1 MLNEQQGIALKT
13 WNSGFNVKVTA
24 VPGAGKSKVMLESCK
39 SFSNGL
45 ILILAYNHDLCE
57 ETNHKI
63 VQQGLQ
69 DRVICMTFHGLA
81 TYCIMPCYDDM
92 ALFDAIEGVETG
104 EIEVKN
110 KLSVSGV
117 MIDEAQDFRP
127 SFERVLKLVLDLKST
142 VQYMV
147 VGDENQM
154 LYTYDEEDSADLKYL
169 NNANTNFVSSREWIH
184 VEFFKTHRLTPP
196 MARVVSKIFDIN
208 LVSAKDDE
216 LERHFPVQLYSV
228 NLWKAGA
235 YIMNMI
241 KNVNLKDVVVLVP
254 KKKNNGPLRAALN
267 FVSSK
272 GVRIYLHGTDGQDT
286 RIRKNKL
293 CVGTWHS
300 SKGTEQNIVI
310 VLGVSSEAQRNPCF
324 VALTRACRQL
334 VIIQDEKNPYPPLM
348 TALQFLDENDIL
360 YCNKTSELKNHGFS
374 IQERP
379 TFNFDS
385 LTTYSLDNVRLSGTG
400 RWIRDHQLIKVIQ
413 MSTNVDDDQDIVQV
427 NEVHEDVS
435 CIYATACLMAV
446 EYELTGKVRILE
458 DISAPLRLSR
468 QQQDEAILNDHHSR
482 FISPNIP
489 VNTLVGDDMNNII
502 SLYTKGSKIQ
512 PLQWCELACLAKS
525 WNDYHHNLR
534 QLKPFAWFD
543 VQKFSTACSFL
554 LETIQNKNVEFDVRV
569 KRVSPMYSNVTL
581 YARVHALSEYG
592 IYHIVWSNEISHS
605 DRIHATIRAALNEKR
620 PVAYLLNLRTAYIES
635 IVVRDVERVLSTVTA
650 R

>member
-1 MLNEQQGIALKT
+1 MVLNDQQAVALQK
-13 WNSGFNVKVTA
+13 WISGMNVKVTA
-24 VPGAGKSKVMLESCK
+24 VPGAGKSRVMLESCK
-39 SFSNGL
+39 SFSDGL

-63 VQQGLQ
+63 AEQGLQ

-104 EIEVKN
+104 ELEVKN
-110 KLSVSGV
+110 RLSVSGV

-127 SFERVLKLVLDLKST
+127 SFERVLRLVLDLKST

-147 VGDENQM
+147 VGDANQM

-169 NNANTNFVSSREWIH
+169 NEANTNFISTREWVH

-208 LVSAKDDE
+208 LVSAKDE
-216 LERHFPVQLYSV
+216 NLERHLPVQLYSI

-267 FVSSK
+267 FLSSK
-272 GVRIYLHGTDGQDT
+272 GIRIYLHGTDGQDT

-310 VLGVSSEAQRNPCF
+310 VLGLTSEAQRNPCF
-324 VALTRACRQL
+324 VALTRGCRQL

-348 TALQFLDENDIL
+348 KALHFLDENDIL
-360 YCNKTSELKNHGFS
+360 YCNKTLELKNHGFS

-379 TFNFDS
+379 ILNFET

-400 RWIRDHQLIKVIQ
+400 RWIRNHQLIEMVR
-413 MSTNVDDDQDIVQV
+413 MSTISSDDQDIVQV

-435 CIYATACLMAV
+435 CIYASACLMAV
-446 EYELTGKVRILE
+446 EYKLTGKVRILE
-458 DISAPLRLSR
+458 DINAPLRLTR
-468 QQQDEAILNDHHSR
+468 PQQDEAILNDHHSR

-489 VNTLVGDDMNNII
+489 VNTLVGDDMNDII
-502 SLYTKGSKIQ
+502 LSYTKGSEIQ
-512 PLQWCELACLAKS
+512 PLQWCELACLARS

-534 QLKPFAWFD
+534 QLKPFVWFD
-543 VQKFSTACSFL
+543 IEKFRAACLFL
-554 LETIQNKNVEFDVRV
+554 LEILHNQNTEFDVRV
-569 KRVSPMYSNVTL
+569 KRVSPTFTNMTL
-581 YARVHALSEYG
+581 YARVHALSENG
-592 IYHIVWSNEISHS
+592 IYHTVWANEISHT
-605 DRIHATIRAALNEKR
+605 DRINATIRAALNRR
-620 PVAYLLNLRTAYIES
+620 PVSYVINLRTMYIES
-635 IVVRDVERVLSTVTA
+635 IVVRDCETVLSTVIS